1 MNPWFNIF
9 TFEDAVASQS
19 SSVVKEL
26 YSFYFLNPLRIIYT
40 QIITVFSLYKLLL
53 LLLLL
58 SGTWTKTISRTL
70 TFVEENW
77 ILGFGIR

>member
-1 MNPWFNIF
+1 MDSFNIF
-9 TFEDAVASQS
+9 TSEDAVTNQS
-19 SSVVKEL
+19 SLISQEL
-26 YSFYFLNPLRIIYT
+26 YSFYFLKPLRIIYT

-70 TFVEENW
+70 DFVVENW
-77 ILGFGIR
+77 ILGFGFR